1 MSVKTI
7 KQSKT
12 TINID
17 GPDGNAFM
25 LLGLAKRF
33 LKQLE
38 RSSDDIDIIISE
50 MQSGNYDNLLIVFQ
64 RELGEYVDFE
74 TNNQHY
80 LNLFN

>member
-7 KQSKT
+7 KKSKT

-17 GPDGNAFM
+17 GPDGNAFV

-33 LKQLE
+33 LKQLGKGE
-38 RSSDDIDIIISE
+38 DDIETILTE

-74 TNNQHY
+74 TNNQNY

>member
-7 KQSKT
+7 KHSKI

-17 GPDGNAFM
+17 GSDGNAFV

-33 LKQLE
+33 LKQLK
-38 RSSDDIDIIISE
+38 RDSDDIDAIIKE